1 MSNNKGVRDILRVMF
16 GNITTIISGVIVGFL
31 LPKELSLSD
40 YGLYKTFTLYITYMG
55 LFSLGIID
63 GIVLKY
69 GGKDYEQLEQGLFRS
84 YFKYF
89 TAVMVAVS
97 SAIIIAALLF
107 AKGDMQFV
115 FVMIG
120 IDMVAG
126 NMTNY
131 FRQISQITQRFKEYS
146 SRTIIQSVV
155 KTAIVFLLLVLS
167 HIGYKVSYRFF
178 LSLVVLTDVLLT
190 VWYIHTYRTLA
201 IGQSRSLR
209 ETYPLIRN
217 LILAGFPLLF
227 SNLAVQIILA
237 LDRQFVSVLFSK
249 EDYAIYAF
257 AYNMLSL
264 VAIDISAIST
274 VLYPALKRKES
285 SALKENYGMLISI
298 ILMLVFGALLS
309 FFPLCWILEWFL
321 PKYIPSI
328 VIFRVIFPGLA
339 ISSAISIVMHN
350 YYKVMD
356 NSLAF
361 FRKSIV
367 ILFISAAANFAAYYL
382 YRSMTAIS
390 MVSILTLLI
399 WYLYA
404 ESYFVKTLMYKRWKN
419 LLYMCLLMGLF
430 YLLSG
435 MRRSVAGAILYLLS
449 YIIISVVFFKDILKS
464 MKTQTVLK

>member
-1 MSNNKGVRDILRVMF
+1 MSSNRDLKDILRVML
-16 GNITTIISGVIVGFL
+16 GNITTILSGVIVGFL
-31 LPKELSLSD
+31 LPKELSLAD
-40 YGLYKTFTLYITYMG
+40 YGFYKTFTLYITYMG

-63 GIVLKY
+63 GIVLIY
-69 GGKDYEQLEQGLFRS
+69 GGKDFEQLEPNLFRS

-89 TAVMVAVS
+89 TAVLTVVS
-97 SAIIIAALLF
+97 SGIILSALLF
-107 AKGDMQFV
+107 AKGETQFI

-126 NMTNY
+126 NLINY

-146 SRTIIQSVV
+146 ARTILQSAA
-155 KTAIVFLLLVLS
+155 KTAAVLILLVLS
-167 HIGYKVSYRFF
+167 RLGCRVGYRFF
-178 LSLVVLTDVLLT
+178 LSLIVLTDVLLT
-190 VWYIHTYRTLA
+190 LWYIYTYRVLA
-201 IGQSRSLR
+201 IGQSAPLR
-209 ETYPLIRN
+209 ETRPLIRN
-217 LILAGFPLLF
+217 LILTGFPLLF
-227 SNLAVQIILA
+227 SNLTVQIIMA

-264 VAIDISAIST
+264 VAIAISAIST
-274 VLYPALKRKES
+274 VLYPTLKRKD
-285 SALKENYGMLISI
+285 ADVLKDSYDSLISI

-321 PKYIPSI
+321 QKYLPSI
-328 VIFRVIFPGLA
+328 EIFRIIFPGLA

-367 ILFISAAANFAAYYL
+367 ILILSAAANAAAYYFF
-382 YRSMTAIS
+382 RSMASIS

-399 WYLYA
+399 WYVYA
-404 ESYFVKTLMYKRWKN
+404 ESYFVKTLQYRRWKN
-419 LLYMCLLMGLF
+419 LLYMCLVMASF
-430 YLLSG
+430 YLISG
-435 MRRSVAGAILYLLS
+435 FSRGPAGAALYLLTFLV
-449 YIIISVVFFKDILKS
+449 ISLVFFKDILKGI
-464 MKTQTVLK
+464 KNRTVFK

>member
-1 MSNNKGVRDILRVMF
+1 MNSKRDLRDILRVML

-31 LPKELSLSD
+31 LPKELSLTD
-40 YGLYKTFTLYITYMG
+40 YGFYKTFTLYITYMG
-55 LFSLGIID
+55 LFSLGIVD
-63 GIVLKY
+63 GIVLIY
-69 GGKDYEQLEQGLFRS
+69 GGKDFEQLEQPLFRS

-89 TAVMVAVS
+89 TAVLTAVS
-97 SAIIIAALLF
+97 AGIILSALLF
-107 AKGDMQFV
+107 AKGEMRFI

-126 NMTNY
+126 NLTNY

-146 SRTIIQSVV
+146 TRTILQSAA
-155 KTAIVFLLLVLS
+155 KTAAVLLILLLS
-167 HIGYKVSYRFF
+167 HIGCKVGYRFF
-178 LSLVVLTDVLLT
+178 LVLIVIMDVLLT
-190 VWYIHTYRTLA
+190 VWYIHTYRSLT
-201 IGQSRSLR
+201 IGQSAPLK
-209 ETYPLIRN
+209 ETRPLIRN
-217 LILAGFPLLF
+217 LIITGFPLLF
-227 SNLAVQIILA
+227 SNLTVQIIMA

-264 VAIDISAIST
+264 VAIAVSAIST
-274 VLYPALKRKES
+274 VLYPTLKRKDPS
-285 SALKENYGMLISI
+285 VLKASYETLVSI

-309 FFPLCWILEWFL
+309 FFPLCWFLDWFL
-321 PKYIPSI
+321 QKYTPSI
-328 VIFRVIFPGLA
+328 EIFRVIFPGLA

-367 ILFISAAANFAAYYL
+367 ILILSAAANFAAYYFR
-382 YRSMTAIS
+382 RSMTAIS

-404 ESYFVKTLMYKRWKN
+404 ESYFVKALAYRRWKN
-419 LLYMCLLMGLF
+419 LLYMCLVMTSF
-430 YLLSG
+430 YLISG
-435 MRRSVAGAILYLLS
+435 ISRGPAGAALYLLTFMV
-449 YIIISVVFFKDILKS
+449 ISLAFFRDLLKGIKNRTVFK
-464 MKTQTVLK
+464 